1 MNEGRWPSSRCEI
14 GLLSMQLDDLVRAND
29 GMNGIALAILER
41 LATAVRR
48 SRENRLRARAML
60 PLRMGLRYR

>member
-1 MNEGRWPSSRCEI
+1 MNQGRRPPSGREI

-29 GMNGIALAILER
+29 GMKGIALTILER

-48 SRENRLRARAML
+48 SRENRRRARAML
-60 PLRMGLRYR
+60 SPGTGLRYR